1 VIVSKGVHTSQ
12 KRKFWKKIY
21 ASISEYPV
29 FLYFCISVSRLYFW
43 LPMYKIPIRVEKI
56 SRHTGIQKLDKTYR
70 I

>member
-1 VIVSKGVHTSQ
+1 MRVDTSQ
-12 KRKFWKKIY
+12 KRKLLEKICD
-21 ASISEYPV
+21 SISEYPV
-29 FLYFCISVSRLYFW
+29 FLYICISECRLYFW

>member
-1 VIVSKGVHTSQ
+1 MEVDTSE
-12 KRKFWKKIY
+12 KRKLLRKICD
-21 ASISEYPV
+21 SISVYPV

>member
-1 VIVSKGVHTSQ
+1 MRVDTSQ
-12 KRKFWKKIY
+12 KRKLLEKICD
-21 ASISEYPV
+21 SISEYPV
-29 FLYFCISVSRLYFW
+29 FLYFCISECRLYFW